1 MRLSADYFVAAR
13 LTVLLLAV
21 VMLVGHICVLPIHSH
36 VEASPSHGD
45 EAQPHDADDAVH
57 AGSCEALRSSGTAC
71 PPLLTISAFVVPTAV
86 YPLNE
91 WVSRCSISPRPTASP
106 PIFLLHA
113 ALLI

>member
-21 VMLVGHICVLPIHSH
+21 VMLVGHICAPPHSH

-45 EAQPHDADDAVH
+45 EAQPHDAADAVH

-71 PPLLTISAFVVPTAV
+71 PPVLTISAFVVLTAV

-91 WVSRCSISPRPTASP
+91 WVSRGSISSRPTASP
-106 PIFLLHA
+106 PLFLLHA